1 MHFTKNRHQPQA
13 TPPGFSASTQNG
25 AMAVNAG
32 RQSQQGRRRLKG
44 RRPSLLQNNTRL
56 GHLWLKVRHNAAGL
70 RKRLPGWLTA
80 YVSPLGWSV
89 TGMAVVCLAAF
100 PSLGWHELLV
110 CGIIGLVMLLC
121 GIAMSLGNTKFHAEL
136 SVSDNRITVG
146 DSVKVDINISNPGKS
161 PTVSVLGD
169 LPMGEMHQ
177 RFRIPALA
185 PGKAKGEQVEFR
197 ATSRAILPVGPL
209 KISKGDPF
217 GIVRHEQSLS
227 QSVQVYIHPKT
238 VFLNTLDSGIFRD
251 LEGSPSGQVVD
262 DDLDFYGLRE
272 YRPGDD
278 MRNVHWLSS
287 AKTGTMMVRQYEAT
301 KRTDTSITLGVN
313 PTDYS
318 SEDEFEL
325 AVSVASSIGTECLLE
340 DRPLA
345 VQAAA
350 DSLIARGAMPFLDWM
365 SGVKPD
371 IDENPNLAVAT
382 LATSPGAS
390 FYFFV
395 VGSGAKLQRLRRIAA
410 ALSRESIC
418 VMLQIDPIAGNAI
431 HQYDDF
437 TLATLS
443 ALDDLPLI
451 MEALK

>member
-1 MHFTKNRHQPQA
+1 MA
-13 TPPGFSASTQNG
+13 ASTNG
-25 AMAVNAG
+25 RKG
-32 RQSQQGRRRLKG
+32 LRGLKG
-44 RRPSLLQNNTRL
+44 RKPSLIQGNTRL
-56 GHLWLKVRHNAAGL
+56 ALLSLKVRHHLVVL
-70 RKRLPGWLTA
+70 RRKLPEWLTA

-89 TGMAVVCLAAF
+89 TGMAVVCLVAF
-100 PSLGWHELLV
+100 PALGWHELLV
-110 CGIIGLVMLLC
+110 CGIIGLVMLAL
-121 GIAMSLGNTKFHAEL
+121 GIAMSLGNTKFHAAL

-146 DSVKVDINISNPGKS
+146 DSVRVDVNIANPGKS
-161 PTVSVLGD
+161 PTVSVQGD

-177 RFRIPALA
+177 HFRIPALM
-185 PGKAKGEQVEFR
+185 PGKSRDEQVEFR

-227 QSVQVYIHPKT
+227 ESVQVFIHPKT

-287 AKTGTMMVRQYEAT
+287 AKTGTLMVRQYEAT

-313 PTDYS
+313 PTDYTT
-318 SEDEFEL
+318 EDEFEL
-325 AVSVASSIGTECLLE
+325 AVSTAASIGTECLVE
-340 DRPLA
+340 GRPLA
-345 VQAAA
+345 VQASS

-371 IDENPNLAVAT
+371 MDENPNLALTT
-382 LATSPGAS
+382 LKTSPAAS

-395 VGSGAKLQRLRRIAA
+395 VGSGARLERLRRIAA
-410 ALSRESIC
+410 ALNRESIC

-443 ALDDLPLI
+443 ALDDLPVI

>member
-1 MHFTKNRHQPQA
+1 M
-13 TPPGFSASTQNG
+13 G
-25 AMAVNAG
+25 
-32 RQSQQGRRRLKG
+32 
-44 RRPSLLQNNTRL
+44 
-56 GHLWLKVRHNAAGL
+56 
-70 RKRLPGWLTA
+70 
-80 YVSPLGWSV
+80 
-89 TGMAVVCLAAF
+89 VVCLAAF

-110 CGIIGLVMLLC
+110 CGVIAMFMLLC
-121 GIAMSLGNTKFHAEL
+121 GIAMSLGNTKFHATL
-136 SVSDNRITVG
+136 GVSDDRITVG
-146 DSVKVDINISNPGKS
+146 DTVRVDVNISNPGKS
-161 PTVSVLGD
+161 PTVSVRGD
-169 LPMGEMHQ
+169 LPMGETHQ

-185 PGKAKGEQVEFR
+185 PGKAKDEQVEFR
-197 ATSRAILPVGPL
+197 ATSRAVLPVGPL

-227 QSVQVYIHPKT
+227 ESVKVFIHPKT
-238 VFLNTLDSGIFRD
+238 IVLNTLNSGIFRD

-287 AKTGTMMVRQYEAT
+287 AKTGTLMVRQYEAT

-313 PTDYS
+313 PADYS

-325 AVSVASSIGTECLLE
+325 AVSVAASIGTECLIE

-345 VQAAA
+345 IQASS
-350 DSLIARGAMPFLDWM
+350 DSLIPRGPTPFLDWM
-365 SGVKPD
+365 SGVSPD
-371 IDENPNLAVAT
+371 MDENPNLAVTT
-382 LATSPGAS
+382 LETSPSAS

-395 VGSGAKLQRLRRIAA
+395 VGAGTKLERLRHIAA
-410 ALSRESIC
+410 ALSKESIC
-418 VMLQIDPIAGNAI
+418 VMLQIDPVAGNAI

-443 ALDDLPLI
+443 SLDELPLI

>member
-1 MHFTKNRHQPQA
+1 M
-13 TPPGFSASTQNG
+13 
-25 AMAVNAG
+25 
-32 RQSQQGRRRLKG
+32 LKA
-44 RRPSLLQNNTRL
+44 
-56 GHLWLKVRHNAAGL
+56 RHNAVRL

-89 TGMAVVCLAAF
+89 TGLAVVALAAF
-100 PSLGWHELLV
+100 PALGWHELLV
-110 CGIIGLVMLLC
+110 CGVIGLVMLVC
-121 GIAMSLGNTKFHAEL
+121 GIAMSLGNTKFHATL

-146 DSVKVDINISNPGKS
+146 DSVKVDVNISNPGKS

-185 PGKAKGEQVEFR
+185 PGKAKDEQVEFR

-227 QSVQVYIHPKT
+227 QSVQVFIHPQT
-238 VFLNTLDSGIFRD
+238 VFLNSLDSGIFRD

-318 SEDEFEL
+318 TEDEFEL
-325 AVSVASSIGTECLLE
+325 AVSVAASIGTECLIE

-345 VQAAA
+345 IQAAA
-350 DSLIARGAMPFLDWM
+350 DSLIPRTAMPFLDWM

-371 IDENPNLAVAT
+371 MDENPNLAVAT
-382 LATSPGAS
+382 LANSPGAS

-395 VGSGAKLQRLRRIAA
+395 IGSGTKLERLRRIAA

-418 VMLQIDPIAGNAI
+418 VMLQIDPITGNAI

-443 ALDDLPLI
+443 SLDDLPLI

>member
-1 MHFTKNRHQPQA
+1 MQ
-13 TPPGFSASTQNG
+13 PGFPASSQNG
-25 AMAVNAG
+25 AFAVGDG
-32 RQSQQGRRRLKG
+32 RRRKGARRLKG
-44 RRPSLLQNNTRL
+44 RRPSLLENNTRL
-56 GHLWLKVRHNAAGL
+56 ARLTLKARHRAAIA

-80 YVSPLGWSV
+80 YVSPLGWSL

-100 PSLGWHELLV
+100 PALGWHELLV
-110 CGIIGLVMLLC
+110 CGIIGLVMLVS
-121 GIAMSLGNTKFHAEL
+121 GIAMSLGNTKFHAAL

-146 DSVKVDINISNPGKS
+146 EHVKVDVKISNPGKS

-185 PGKAKGEQVEFR
+185 PGKAKNEQVEFR

-227 QSVQVYIHPKT
+227 QSVNVFIHPKT
-238 VFLNTLDSGIFRD
+238 VFLNSLDSGIFRD

-318 SEDEFEL
+318 TEDEFEL
-325 AVSVASSIGTECLLE
+325 AVSIAASIGTECLIE
-340 DRPLA
+340 DRPLSI
-345 VQAAA
+345 QAAS
-350 DSLIARGAMPFLDWM
+350 DSLIPRGAMPFLDWM

-371 IDENPNLAVAT
+371 MDENPNLAVAT

-395 VGSGAKLQRLRRIAA
+395 VGSGTKLERLRRIAA

-437 TLATLS
+437 TLATLAS
-443 ALDDLPLI
+443 LDDLPLI

>member
-1 MHFTKNRHQPQA
+1 
-13 TPPGFSASTQNG
+13 
-25 AMAVNAG
+25 MAVGTRG
-32 RQSQQGRRRLKG
+32 RKSHRGFKG
-44 RRPSLLQNNTRL
+44 RKPSLIQGNTRFA
-56 GHLWLKVRHNAAGL
+56 HLTLKVRHQAAGL
-70 RKRLPGWLTA
+70 RKKLPEWLTA

-89 TGMAVVCLAAF
+89 TGIAVVCLSAF
-100 PSLGWHELLV
+100 PALGWHELLV
-110 CGIIGLVMLLC
+110 CGIVGLVMLAL
-121 GIAMSLGNTKFHAEL
+121 GIAMSLGNTKFHAAL

-146 DSVKVDINISNPGKS
+146 DSVKVDVNVSNPGKS
-161 PTVSVLGD
+161 PTVGVQGD

-185 PGKAKGEQVEFR
+185 PGKVKDEQVEFR
-197 ATSRAILPVGPL
+197 ATSRAVLDVGPL

-227 QSVQVYIHPKT
+227 QSAKVYIHPKT

-287 AKTGTMMVRQYEAT
+287 AKTGTLMVRQYEAT

-318 SEDEFEL
+318 TEDEFEL
-325 AVSVASSIGTECLLE
+325 AVSVASSIGTECLVE

-345 VQAAA
+345 VQAA
-350 DSLIARGAMPFLDWM
+350 DNSLIPHGAMPFLDWM

-371 IDENPNLAVAT
+371 MDENPNLAVAT
-382 LATSPGAS
+382 LKTSPGAS

-395 VGSGAKLQRLRRIAA
+395 VGSGARLERLRRIAA